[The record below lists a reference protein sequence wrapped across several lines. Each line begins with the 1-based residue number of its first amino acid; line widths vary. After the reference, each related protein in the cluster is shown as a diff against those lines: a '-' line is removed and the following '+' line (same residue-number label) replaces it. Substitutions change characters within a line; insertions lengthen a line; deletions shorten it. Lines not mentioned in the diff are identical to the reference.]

1 MMQKLAGHLLAAS
14 RISSGLETRDLIP
27 GHMHSFHP
35 RIFSTCSL
43 GRTSLQ
49 IRGPL
54 HYTVQRQNQAVS
66 VESPTVLAEGLVKE
80 FCS

>member
-35 RIFSTCSL
+35 RILSTCSL

-49 IRGPL
+49 IRGPP
-54 HYTVQRQNQAVS
+54 HYTVQRQNHAVS